1 VQLVLQELQEQQGQ
15 QVRRGLLVQ
24 LDQQVRKDKLVPL
37 EIKVYKGLLDLQV
50 QRVQLEG

>member
-1 VQLVLQELQEQQGQ
+1 VQLVLQVQQEQLDLQD
-15 QVRRGLLVQ
+15 RRGLLVQ
-24 LDQQVRKDKLVPL
+24 LDLQDRKGRLVPL